1 MKMIVRVG
9 ILTLAGAC
17 GGAIGYFASKRA
29 GLKSEY
35 EKLNIDVDTA
45 KEQVLDAMEDN
56 RNFINYKSNCIKNA
70 QEQYENGAMD
80 EKTYKLSIEKFNGA
94 DFCVEYVR
102 NSGDAE
108 LQNMLI
114 DVEIADTK
122 ADIAKTELRN
132 NDLKMAGG
140 ALGVC
145 GSVLLGVA
153 AEKADR
159 RKKRNDAM
167 KKMSMGVNDFDDMLD
182 LYE

>member
-1 MKMIVRVG
+1 MKVIVRVG

-45 KEQVLDAMEDN
+45 KEQVLKAMGDN
-56 RNFINYKSNCIKNA
+56 LNFISYKSNCIKNA
-70 QEQYENGAMD
+70 LEQYENGAMD
-80 EKTYKLSIEKFNGA
+80 KKTYDLSIEKFNSA
-94 DFCVEYVR
+94 DFCVDYVR
-102 NSGDAE
+102 NSGDVE

-132 NDLKMAGG
+132 NDLKIAGG

-145 GSVLLGVA
+145 GTTLLGVA
-153 AEKADR
+153 AEKIDR
-159 RKKRNDAM
+159 RKKRNRALNEM
-167 KKMSMGVNDFDDMLD
+167 AKGTEFDDMFD
-182 LYE
+182 LYK